1 MHNPSKECEEDEKG
15 NINNVMRIEDKY
27 SRLNV
32 YMIRLTS
39 IDNGLAIY
47 CFLLT
52 IIVFGWV

>member
-32 YMIRLTS
+32 YMFRLT

-52 IIVFGWV
+52 YL

>member
-32 YMIRLTS
+32 YMIRLT

>member
-52 IIVFGWV
+52 ILGLT